1 MKKITTISLSILVS
15 TLLITITTIAAAER
29 VKVHELAE
37 SRVIIMFPMTSE
49 EISAENAEKARLNST
64 REENVTKPEE
74 RLHLFEMAES
84 GLTISFP
91 MSAVEIA
98 ARDAEKNINSAI
110 KKIKPQKRGILIELA
125 EGGHVIEFLAHEIEP
140 VAESTNKIIGT
151 TAKTEVGNSKN

>member
-37 SRVIIMFPMTSE
+37 SGVIITFPMTSE
-49 EISAENAEKARLNST
+49 EISAENAEKVRLNST
-64 REENVTKPEE
+64 REANVTKPEE

-84 GLTISFP
+84 G
-91 MSAVEIA
+91 
-98 ARDAEKNINSAI
+98 D
-110 KKIKPQKRGILIELA
+110 
-125 EGGHVIEFLAHEIEP
+125 VIEFPAHEIEP